1 MLDITILL
9 IVQTLP
15 ILWIPL
21 IFISI
26 YYLLTFSIL
35 YRDDKE
41 DKLVMET
48 TMIMTMVISQAK
60 VVSWKCSLL
69 CWERNKMESMKSECV
84 QGVS

>member
-9 IVQTLP
+9 IVQTLQ
-15 ILWIPL
+15 ILWVPL
-21 IFISI
+21 TFISI
-26 YYLLTFSIL
+26 YYLLTFSNL

-41 DKLVMET
+41 DKLVT

-60 VVSWKCSLL
+60 VRSWKRSFL

-84 QGVS
+84 QGVP